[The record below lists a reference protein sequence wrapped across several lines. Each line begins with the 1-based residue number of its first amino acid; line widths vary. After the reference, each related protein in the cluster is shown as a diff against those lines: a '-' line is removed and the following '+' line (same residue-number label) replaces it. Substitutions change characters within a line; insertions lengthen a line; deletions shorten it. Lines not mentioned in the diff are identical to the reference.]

1 MYRIIFMVAFIG
13 CSFCL
18 NAQETKP
25 QRQFDFWIGE
35 WDVTDSGQVI
45 ASSVE
50 QFLEDSSIIMEN
62 YSQKDG
68 YSGKSINFY
77 DRYLK
82 KWRQVWVDRIGNVSE
97 FTGEYR
103 DGAMV
108 FEGES
113 HRANGKKV
121 LRKLIFYNLGPDK
134 VRQYSEMSLDNG
146 KNWQIAYDFIYVR
159 KH

>member
-1 MYRIIFMVAFIG
+1 MSRIIYAIALMAYFFG
-13 CSFCL
+13 L
-18 NAQETKP
+18 KAQEIKP
-25 QRQFDFWIGE
+25 ERQFDFWVGE

-45 ASSVE
+45 ATSIE

-68 YSGKSINFY
+68 YTGKSINFY

-82 KWRQVWVDRIGNVSE
+82 KWRQTWVDRVGNVSE

-113 HRANGKKV
+113 HRANGKKI
-121 LRKLIFYNLGPDK
+121 LRKMIFYNLGYDK
-134 VRQYSEMSLDNG
+134 IRQYSEMSLDNG
-146 KNWQIAYDFIYVR
+146 KTWQIAYDFIYVR
-159 KH
+159 KR